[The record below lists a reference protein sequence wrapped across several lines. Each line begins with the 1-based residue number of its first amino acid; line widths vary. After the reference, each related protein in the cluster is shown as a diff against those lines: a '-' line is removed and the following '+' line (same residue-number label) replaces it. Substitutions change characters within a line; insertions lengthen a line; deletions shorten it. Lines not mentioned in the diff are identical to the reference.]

1 MNIPENKMSELL
13 KASMEGIKSFTD
25 MDTVVAR
32 PINTPSGVTVIPIS
46 KVAVGLATGGIDYGE
61 RRGGAER
68 NFGGGGGSGVYIT
81 PIALLTIGRDAE
93 IELIPLNTQPSDID
107 KIANLIENAP
117 FIIEKI
123 RAVLQ

>member
-1 MNIPENKMSELL
+1 MSELL
-13 KASMEGIKSFTD
+13 KASMDGIKSFTD

-61 RRGGAER
+61 RRGDTSR

-81 PIALLTIGRDAE
+81 PIAFLTISPDAE
-93 IELIPLNTQPSDID
+93 IDLIPLNTQSSDID
-107 KIANLIENAP
+107 KITTLIENAP
-117 FIIEKI
+117 LIIEKI
-123 RAVLQ
+123 KAALL